1 MRKKETRMKTEPK
14 SQTRFRVHV
23 AGGHHDVTAD
33 SPADARVMIQVS
45 DAAARIIKVKEL
57 KATDE

>member
-1 MRKKETRMKTEPK
+1 MKTEPK